1 MRRNSIEI
9 EVVHAD
15 AMQFACDLL
24 ALKHAQRLYGLD
36 AAVYARLVQDGAT
49 PALPGVGRHTVQ
61 QSHGAV
67 AARYLG
73 FLGVNAIEDF
83 GYKQIRD
90 FGRRAITTFAQEMDG
105 IGHIALTVH
114 GPGYGLD
121 EIEAFESELAGIV
134 DAITLGEKPPD
145 LARISFVEH
154 SADRAARLDAAL
166 QSILPER
173 RIAIL
178 GNGRISGIRSAKEE
192 AFRSVGYDSSS
203 KPRVFVAMPFTAEK
217 HDTFHYGIQG
227 AINAAGFLAERADM
241 AAFTGD
247 VMGWVKDRI
256 SGASL
261 VVADLSG
268 ANPNVYLEVG
278 YAWAK
283 GVPTVLLIDD
293 AGALKFDVRG
303 QRCLTY
309 ASIRE
314 LEQKLSEELA
324 RLKDC

>member
-1 MRRNSIEI
+1 
-9 EVVHAD
+9 
-15 AMQFACDLL
+15 MQFTCDLL

-36 AAVYARLVQDGAT
+36 AAVYARILQDGT
-49 PALPGVGRHTVQ
+49 RPPLPGVGRHAML
-61 QSHGAV
+61 QSHGAIEAKYV
-67 AARYLG
+67 G

-83 GYKQIRD
+83 GYAQIRD
-90 FGRRAITTFAQEMDG
+90 FGRRAITTFAHELSDLH
-105 IGHIALTVH
+105 HIALTVH

-134 DAITLGEKPPD
+134 DAITLGETPPD
-145 LARISFVEH
+145 LARVSFVEH
-154 SADRAARLDAAL
+154 SSDRAARLDTAL
-166 QSILPER
+166 QDIIPER
-173 RIAIL
+173 RIEVSRV
-178 GNGRISGIRSAKEE
+178 GRISGILPAKKDTL
-192 AFRSVGYDSSS
+192 RSVGYDSSS
-203 KPRVFVAMPFTAEK
+203 KPRVFVAMPFSPDK

-247 VMGWVKDRI
+247 VISWVKDRI
-256 SGASL
+256 NGASL

-283 GVPTVLLIDD
+283 GVRTVLLIDD
-293 AGALKFDVRG
+293 VGALKFDVRG

-324 RLKDC
+324 RLAG